1 MKNGLSFVLAL
12 AVIAVL
18 GAGVLLLTGRY
29 TYGEA
34 LTGGFCAAVGGAL
47 GPIVAAWLRKLF
59 RRKR

>member
-1 MKNGLSFVLAL
+1 MDGNAVKNGLSFVLAL

-34 LTGGFCAAVGGAL
+34 LTGGFAQRSAVRWA
-47 GPIVAAWLRKLF
+47 R
-59 RRKR
+59 